1 MSVLAP
7 PRSPAVP
14 PAPTPAPGPEPRWWA
29 RLPWR
34 SPEATAARGDDLA
47 TFCSF
52 LVTLAVALSLG
63 RLFRGTTWLPYGMA
77 AAALGHLLAWGLRR
91 LGAGLTVASIASPV
105 FSLLVGVELVVPQAT
120 TYGIPTPFTF
130 QVMGQALSDA
140 QDAFRTAVA
149 PVTPSSGFVA
159 AAVVGVCMCAFL
171 ADWAAFRMRTS
182 FEACAPGLAL
192 FVFAAALGA
201 KSHRGLAVAGFA
213 AAALAFLIV
222 QRANLDGTSTAWF
235 GGRDRG
241 ALPSL
246 LATGAVLGSVAVLG
260 ALVVGPKVPGATSK
274 PLLSFKKGAGGSGSG
289 NRSTVSPL
297 VDIQTRLR
305 QYANIDVFTV
315 RADRPAYWRLT
326 SLDQFNGT
334 IWSSNERY
342 AASRGELGQST
353 RGGSSLVQEVTVT
366 GLSSIWLPGAYRPTA
381 VDGVRGLSYSPGSAS
396 LISKKDTSNGL
407 TYRITS
413 ELQDLTPEV
422 LRNAPQSVPGRS
434 GLQEDLERYTR
445 VGGSI
450 TPRVRQLAARIGER
464 ETTAYGKALAIQ
476 EHLRSRAFT
485 YSLSAPAGH
494 SGNAVDRFLFE
505 TRTGYCEQFAGS
517 YALLARL
524 MGLPAR
530 VAVGFQ
536 PGSMRDGA
544 FSVQDK
550 DAHAWP
556 EVYLEG
562 VGWTA
567 FEPTPAAGNP
577 QAQSYT
583 GVPYTPALPSG
594 SDSATS
600 TTVAPA
606 PAPGPET
613 IDPSTPLPGEPEADS
628 TTPDEADDGRWAG
641 LLSVLR
647 GAAPVLAGL
656 AALAALVGG
665 SYWLVAW
672 DRRSRRRQAGGSPD
686 GRVHMA
692 WLESIEALALTGFR
706 PRPAETVDELLL
718 RLSLPTGRAALAGV
732 ERGTQAHEA
741 LRRIGSAVVQ
751 TAYTGRN
758 TSAGLADGA
767 EADRVTVVQGC
778 RSSLSRRSR
787 LRADLDPRPALA
799 NLRAARRSRRPP
811 HQPDPGSAA
820 GQEV

>member
-7 PRSPAVP
+7 PRP
-14 PAPTPAPGPEPRWWA
+14 PAPPTPTPGRGPEPDWWA
-29 RLPWR
+29 RVPWR
-34 SPEATAARGDDLA
+34 SREARAARRDDLA

-52 LVTLAVALSLG
+52 LVSLAVAVSLG
-63 RLFRGTTWLPYGMA
+63 RLFRDATWLPYGVA
-77 AAALGHLLAWGLRR
+77 AAALGHFLAWGLRR
-91 LGAGLTVASIASPV
+91 LGAGLTVASIASPL

-149 PVTPSSGFVA
+149 PVAPSSGFVA

-213 AAALAFLIV
+213 AAVLVFLIV
-222 QRANLDGTSTAWF
+222 QRANLEGASAAWF
-235 GGRDRG
+235 AGRDRG

-260 ALVVGPKVPGATSK
+260 ALVMGPKVPGAASK
-274 PLLSFKKGAGGSGSG
+274 PLISFKKGAGGSGSG

-342 AASRGELGQST
+342 AASRGELEQST
-353 RGGSSLVQEVTVT
+353 RGGSNLVQEVTVT

-407 TYRITS
+407 TYKITS

-422 LRNAPQSVPGRS
+422 LRSAPRSVPGRS
-434 GLQEDLERYTR
+434 GLREDLERYTR
-445 VGGSI
+445 VGGSV

-464 ETTAYGKALAIQ
+464 EPTAYGKALAIQ
-476 EHLRSRAFT
+476 EHLRSKAFT

-536 PGSMRDGA
+536 PGTQRDGA
-544 FSVQDK
+544 FAVQDK

-583 GVPYTPALPSG
+583 GVPYNPAVPTG
-594 SDSATS
+594 SDPGSAT
-600 TTVAPA
+600 TLAPGPT
-606 PAPGPET
+606 PAPGDTTEPA
-613 IDPSTPLPGEPEADS
+613 TPAGEPEAE
-628 TTPDEADDGRWAG
+628 TTPPGGTEDGGGG
-641 LLSVLR
+641 LLSALR

-656 AALAALVGG
+656 AGIAALVGG
-665 SYWLVAW
+665 CYWLVAW
-672 DRRSRRRQAGGSPD
+672 DRRSRRRQAGGSPE

-692 WLESIEALALTGFR
+692 WLESVEALALTGVR
-706 PRPAETVDELLL
+706 PRPAETVDELL
-718 RLSLPTGRAALAGV
+718 RRVSLPAAGATPAGV
-732 ERGTQAHEA
+732 ERAAAADEA
-741 LRRIGSAVVQ
+741 LRCLGSAVVQ
-751 TAYTGRN
+751 TAYTGQ
-758 TSAGLADGA
+758 TASAALANRA
-767 EADRVTVVQGC
+767 EADRLKVVEAC
-778 RSSLSRRSR
+778 RSSLSRWSR
-787 LRADLDPRPALA
+787 LRADLDPRPALVH
-799 NLRAARRSRRPP
+799 LRAARRSR
-811 HQPDPGSAA
+811 QNATSTS
-820 GQEV
+820 V